1 MRPWRPLAMVAVALA
16 LGACATAPPAEQT
29 ATTAPPPTAPSPPV
43 AAPPPTPA
51 PGSRPAPSPAPPVA
65 PAPPPVVAKI
75 PEPAPPAPPPPPSLR
90 ERLAAVHDEQS
101 EKHEREGRLRQARDE
116 RKIAL
121 TINPDDRAARDALRR
136 LDAAIERAVT
146 ARIQEGRAALAR
158 GSHLEARR
166 RFLAAL
172 ALDPANRTAF
182 EALQTEVRE
191 VESLTHTV
199 RVGETLAS
207 LAQRYYGDAARGEV
221 IAEANQLT
229 PNARVAAGRALK
241 IPEIPGLP
249 FARPEPPRPAVA
261 RPAPARPEPTPSAR
275 AETPKDDT
283 PEVNPLLLEAQEALE
298 RNDFA
303 VALADV
309 DKLLASQPGNAE
321 GLALKKQ
328 ALYRQGKSQFDAQ
341 RYTESY
347 RTLTQLAAI
356 APDYEGSAALLRQ
369 ARQRLVDHHY
379 GQGIRLYR
387 EEKLAEAVKEWRT
400 VLELDPQHANARRN
414 IEQAER
420 LLKGLEERRRK

>member
-1 MRPWRPLAMVAVALA
+1 MTWSWRGLALVAVAA
-16 LGACATAPPAEQT
+16 VLGACAPAAAPKSEPTTQGPPASAPPGA
-29 ATTAPPPTAPSPPV
+29 APATAPPPPV
-43 AAPPPTPA
+43 VARVPEPAPPPTP
-51 PGSRPAPSPAPPVA
+51 PRTPSV
-65 PAPPPVVAKI
+65 
-75 PEPAPPAPPPPPSLR
+75 R
-90 ERLAAVHDEQS
+90 ERLAAVHNEQS
-101 EKHEREGRLRQARDE
+101 ERHEREGRLRQARDE

-121 TINPDDRAARDALRR
+121 TIRPDDPSAREALKR
-136 LDAAIERAVT
+136 LESAIERAVA

-166 RFLAAL
+166 RFLTAL
-172 ALDPANRTAF
+172 ALDPLNRPAF
-182 EALQTEVRE
+182 EALQNEVRE

-199 RVGETLAS
+199 RAGETLAS
-207 LAQRYYGDAARGEV
+207 LAQRYYGDSARGEV

-229 PNARVAAGRALK
+229 PNARVAAGRTLK

-249 FARPEPPRPAVA
+249 FARPEPRREAARVPPVRPEAGA
-261 RPAPARPEPTPSAR
+261 AARPETQ
-275 AETPKDDT
+275 KDDT
-283 PEVNPLLLEAQEALE
+283 PELNPLLLEAQEALE

-309 DKLLASQPGNAE
+309 EKLLASQPGNAE

-328 ALYRQGKSQFDAQ
+328 VLYRQGKFHFDAQ

-347 RTLTQLAAI
+347 QTLTQLAAI
-356 APDYEGSAALLRQ
+356 APDYENAAALLRQ
-369 ARQRLVDHHY
+369 ARQRLIDYHY
-379 GQGIRLYR
+379 GQGIRLSR
-387 EEKLAEAVKEWRT
+387 EEKLREAVKEWRT